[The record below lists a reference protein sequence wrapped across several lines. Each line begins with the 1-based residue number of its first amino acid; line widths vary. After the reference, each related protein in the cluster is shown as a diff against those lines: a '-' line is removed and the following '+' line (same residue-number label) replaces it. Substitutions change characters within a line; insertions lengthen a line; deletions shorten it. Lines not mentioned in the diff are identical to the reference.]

1 MSCYPRC
8 VACRHTR
15 SQASHTHTPTNSLSP
30 PCHSHR
36 CHPVLSQ
43 MGMYYELKF
52 LVICWLMFYQGADKI
67 YRGVR
72 QTLKK
77 LSRSIPFLMPEKKNM
92 VSEKAFRKQLP
103 APMRAAVRK
112 RGLRAVFEELTCDED
127 VTRLY
132 GPAPLVQ
139 VKEEQ
144 ARAAHS
150 AGPAAAARLS
160 HTHTPFSLPVIY
172 SSGIYG
178 TRSTRDT

>member
-1 MSCYPRC
+1 
-8 VACRHTR
+8 
-15 SQASHTHTPTNSLSP
+15 
-30 PCHSHR
+30 
-36 CHPVLSQ
+36 

-77 LSRSIPFLMPEKKNM
+77 LSRSIPFLMPEKKNK

-150 AGPAAAARLS
+150 AAKEAQQQQQQHGSLL
-160 HTHTPFSLPVIY
+160 THTPFPSSLCV
-172 SSGIYG
+172 
-178 TRSTRDT
+178 